1 MKVMI
6 LAAGKG
12 KRLRPITNRIPKPL
26 VRINGVPIL
35 AHHFEKLYVAG
46 FRQVF
51 VNISYLGHLIMK
63 EFGNSYKGLNICY
76 SLEPDPP
83 LETAG
88 GILFARPW
96 GINNKP
102 FLVINADVWCDWNV
116 RNAEMIANGKKFEN
130 KLAHLVLIDRTVNE
144 EGDFYMQNNLLY
156 TKNDKSN
163 NISKKL
169 TYSGIGVYKP
179 GIFNQKNRGKSS
191 KLRTLLEKAINNEQ
205 VSGEKHTGCWFDIG
219 TTERLE
225 KLREFTKKE

>member
-6 LAAGKG
+6 LAAGRG

-26 VRINGVPIL
+26 VRINGIPIL
-35 AHHFEKLYVAG
+35 AYHFEKLYVAG
-46 FRQVF
+46 FKQVV

-63 EFGNSYKGLNICY
+63 EFGNSYKGLHICY

-96 GINNKP
+96 DISNKP
-102 FLVINADVWCDWNV
+102 FLVINADVWCDWDI
-116 RNAEMIANGKKFEN
+116 RNAEIIANAKKFEN
-130 KLAHLVLIDRTVNE
+130 KLAHLVLIDRTINE

-156 TKNDKSN
+156 TKNEKSN
-163 NISKKL
+163 NFSKKL
-169 TYSGIGVYKP
+169 TYSGIGVYRP
-179 GIFNQKNRGKSS
+179 GIFNQKNRGKTS
-191 KLRTLLEKAINNEQ
+191 KLRPLLEKAINSEQ
-205 VSGEKHTGCWFDIG
+205 VSGEKYAGCWFDIG

>member
-1 MKVMI
+1 MI

-26 VRINGVPIL
+26 VRINGIPIL
-35 AHHFEKLYVAG
+35 AYHFEKLYVAG

-63 EFGNSYKGLNICY
+63 EFGNSYKGLNIRY

-96 GINNKP
+96 DITNKP

-116 RNAEMIANGKKFEN
+116 QNAERVIPRQLNDDGVDLDITPISCFFLHCCICAPYVFATSNGK
-130 KLAHLVLIDRTVNE
+130 
-144 EGDFYMQNNLLY
+144 
-156 TKNDKSN
+156 S
-163 NISKKL
+163 
-169 TYSGIGVYKP
+169 
-179 GIFNQKNRGKSS
+179 
-191 KLRTLLEKAINNEQ
+191 
-205 VSGEKHTGCWFDIG
+205 CWSEDVG
-219 TTERLE
+219 TIT
-225 KLREFTKKE
+225 

>member
-26 VRINGVPIL
+26 VRINGIPIL

-46 FRQVF
+46 FKQVF

-96 GINNKP
+96 DINNKP

-116 RNAEMIANGKKFEN
+116 RNAERIANGKKFEN